1 MNRGGAQARLTAVSG
16 RRLLPAVIAAAVL
29 TVSGCGGDDGD
40 GDDSGSG
47 GSDATPAETILSD
60 AGLEVCGEAQDQV
73 AQSIGEEGVQ
83 NVRAFAVA
91 KDCGG
96 KKTSPDTI
104 TVFQFSSIDTR
115 DKGAAAIS
123 AAYDRGVVM
132 TSGALV
138 IVAAGPNREANADAV
153 GRAYTDSTGAPVETV

>member
-1 MNRGGAQARLTAVSG
+1 MNRGGAQARLTAVRG

-29 TVSGCGGDDGD
+29 AVSGCGGDDGD

-60 AGLEVCGEAQDQV
+60 AGLEICGEAQDQV

-104 TVFQFSSIDTR
+104 TVFQFSSSDTR

-123 AAYDRGVVM
+123 AADDRGVVM

-138 IVAAGPNREANADAV
+138 VVAAGPNRDANADAV

>member
-1 MNRGGAQARLTAVSG
+1 MNRGGAQARLTAVRG
-16 RRLLPAVIAAAVL
+16 HILPAIIAAAVL
-29 TVSGCGGDDGD
+29 AVSGCGGDDGD

-91 KDCGG
+91 QDCGG
-96 KKTSPDTI
+96 EKTSADTV

-115 DKGAAAIS
+115 DKGATAIS

-138 IVAAGPNREANADAV
+138 VVAAGPNREANADAV
-153 GRAYTDSTGAPVETV
+153 GRAYTDSTGVPVETV

>member
-1 MNRGGAQARLTAVSG
+1 MNQGGAQARLTAVRG

-29 TVSGCGGDDGD
+29 AVSGCGGDDGD

-96 KKTSPDTI
+96 KKTSADTI

-115 DKGAAAIS
+115 DKGATAIA